1 MTTYSLTVLFSQF
14 WTSPCFMS
22 SSNCCFLTCLQVSQE
37 AGKVSWC
44 SHLFKNFP
52 QLWSAQSKA
61 LLQSMKQNR
70 CFFLNSLAF
79 SVIQRMLA
87 IWSLVP
93 LPFLN
98 PTCMSGGSQFTYY
111 WSLAWRI
118 LIFAYGSLIMN
129 WYLHS
134 TVHQKITSRQKS
146 YLYQCHENIACN
158 NCLVT
163 FYSGDTSEN

>member
-1 MTTYSLTVLFSQF
+1 MYSFPNFEPVPASCPILTVASRPAYRFLRRQVRWAGVPISLRIFHSYDPHNQMLYCSQ
-14 WTSPCFMS
+14 
-22 SSNCCFLTCLQVSQE
+22 
-37 AGKVSWC
+37 
-44 SHLFKNFP
+44 
-52 QLWSAQSKA
+52 WS
-61 LLQSMKQNR
+61 R
-70 CFFLNSLAF
+70 IDVFFLNSLAF

-98 PTCMSGGSQFTYY
+98 PTCISGGSQFTYC

-146 YLYQCHENIACN
+146 YLYQCCENIACN

-163 FYSGDTSEN
+163 FYSGDTNEN